1 MSSFITLFKTFF
13 SLNLLDFMISIPYA
27 FAFASLAFCQIWKKK
42 NIFWH
47 KNIKHLSLFQI
58 FLHFYCFLDDR
69 LWKLIY
75 FNIQYFFLY
84 LLICTV
90 IHQLSTS
97 SFLFSQI
104 YLHVSQCFC
113 YSSIK
118 HIIIPIFTNLSSCV
132 SMLVL
137 IVIYTTGIWRYAI
150 FTKTNT
156 KIFLL
161 TFFHTG
167 INFSKS
173 FGKAQM

>member
-47 KNIKHLSLFQI
+47 KNIKNLSLFQI

-104 YLHVSQCFC
+104 YLHVSQCLCSLLFIQLA
-113 YSSIK
+113 YGDS
-118 HIIIPIFTNLSSCV
+118 HIHKNQHKNIFAYIFPHWYHFFKII
-132 SMLVL
+132 
-137 IVIYTTGIWRYAI
+137 W
-150 FTKTNT
+150 
-156 KIFLL
+156 
-161 TFFHTG
+161 
-167 INFSKS
+167 
-173 FGKAQM
+173 